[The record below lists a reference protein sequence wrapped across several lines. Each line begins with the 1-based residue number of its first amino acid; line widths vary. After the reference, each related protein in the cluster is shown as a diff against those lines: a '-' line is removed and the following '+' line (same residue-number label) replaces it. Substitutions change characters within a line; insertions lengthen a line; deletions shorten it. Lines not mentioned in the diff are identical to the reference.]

1 MHNHHITDMVNALVK
16 QGLVPGTS
24 LKDVEEALKSVWE
37 DKIAIVWSTEDVID
51 YAAMGQNPKTVTEE
65 QARKILASMLH
76 HHDCTIGIT
85 WDTINAELDFLEG

>member
-1 MHNHHITDMVNALVK
+1 MHNHHITDMVNALVDA
-16 QGLVPGTS
+16 GVIR
-24 LKDVEEALKSVWE
+24 KDDVDTATATLKSVWK
-37 DKIAIVWSTEDVID
+37 DKIAIVWTTEDVID

-65 QARKILASMLH
+65 QAREILASMLH